1 MSKKEQVLILGNG
14 FDLAHDLPTKYEE
27 FLKFTEYVL
36 ALSDKSFYE
45 NQNQENVSRI
55 IKTLLE
61 EKCELKDEKVEK
73 FLIENAQIDIKLVE
87 LLNNNKW
94 VYYFK
99 TNKENRKENWIDFES
114 EIADVIKL
122 LEEVRKKY
130 YVKAVRKIDEIEG
143 IKEYNIF
150 LDCMG
155 LDKNPNGNKITSK
168 DFENINKILN
178 KGIRNIFKRLCWK
191 I

>member
-1 MSKKEQVLILGNG
+1 MEDVKMSKKEQVLILGNG

-36 ALSDKSFYE
+36 ALSDTSFYE
-45 NQNQENVSRI
+45 NQNQEKASRI

-61 EKCELKDEKVEK
+61 EKCELKDGKDEKVEK
-73 FLIENAQIDIKLVE
+73 FLVENAQIDIKLVE

-122 LEEVRKKY
+122 LEEIRK
-130 YVKAVRKIDEIEG
+130 
-143 IKEYNIF
+143 NI
-150 LDCMG
+150 M
-155 LDKNPNGNKITSK
+155 
-168 DFENINKILN
+168 
-178 KGIRNIFKRLCWK
+178 
-191 I
+191 